1 MALLTFY
8 SMMGVKLHAQLH
20 MAWSHWSV
28 SDVTS
33 LFVFNSIVFRY
44 RLHNTSGAVGE
55 CSSVAH
61 VGRPAPDAGG
71 GPLEVGQ
78 GSLQRVPV
86 TPALPTPRLLPAL
99 RPYSR

>member
-1 MALLTFY
+1 MLA
-8 SMMGVKLHAQLH
+8 GH
-20 MAWSHWSV
+20 
-28 SDVTS
+28 
-33 LFVFNSIVFRY
+33 
-44 RLHNTSGAVGE
+44 
-55 CSSVAH
+55 CSSVGH

-99 RPYSR
+99 TTVQ